1 MQKLIYIVEDEADI
15 LELLS
20 LKLGAA
26 GFATACFTEAK
37 PMLSALEKRVPDLIL
52 LDLMLPDLD
61 GFDVC
66 ARLKGDPSLE
76 KIPVIMLT
84 ARVGV
89 EDRVSGLN
97 LGADDYIAKPFET
110 AELIARIN
118 AVLRRSEWE
127 TSRNVLQ
134 VAPDFVL
141 DFNRFEA
148 SLDGKRVDLTLTE
161 FKILQL
167 LTKRPGWVYSR
178 SRILDFL
185 WGTDKIVIERSVD
198 VHIKNLRDK
207 IGPYSA
213 WVQNVRGLGYKFETP
228 AETA

>member
-1 MQKLIYIVEDEADI
+1 MPKLIYIVEDEEDI
-15 LELLS
+15 LELIA
-20 LKLGAA
+20 LKLKGA
-26 GFATACFTEAK
+26 GFETENFVQAQ
-37 PMLSALEKRVPDLIL
+37 PMLEAVKRQLPDLIL
-52 LDLMLPDLD
+52 LDLMLPDQD

-66 ARLKGDPSLE
+66 SILKADPGLDR
-76 KIPVIMLT
+76 IPVIMLT

-97 LGADDYIAKPFET
+97 LGADDYIAKPFD
-110 AELIARIN
+110 AQELVARIN

-127 TSRNVLQ
+127 TSKNVLQ
-134 VAPDFVL
+134 IAPDLTL

-148 SLDGKRVDLTLTE
+148 QIKGKRIDLTLTE

-178 SRILDFL
+178 SQILDFL

-198 VHIKNLRDK
+198 VHIRNLREK
-207 IGPYSA
+207 IGA
-213 WVQNVRGLGYKFETP
+213 FAACVQNVRGLGYKFEAPQTW
-228 AETA
+228 